1 MNFNEGVPKI
11 FKIICNSFRCH
22 FYFFSPLLCLLYLFI
37 FQPLRDKHAVSADY
51 NSDME
56 HRETEVKIKE
66 TELNQHLEIE
76 LKARKEAEKRKKLRK
91 EQMVMILT
99 LTHTHIHV
107 HINGRPFC
115 WYTIHVHVYMYVCV
129 SSKSHEYGS
138 VSGFVFQCP
147 AIHCHWY
154 ADWLLFIVAMM
165 FVALHY
171 FFNYFVCLQCN
182 VH

>member
-1 MNFNEGVPKI
+1 MHV
-11 FKIICNSFRCH
+11 
-22 FYFFSPLLCLLYLFI
+22 
-37 FQPLRDKHAVSADY
+37 VSTDY
-51 NSDME
+51 NSDTE
-56 HRETEVKIKE
+56 HKEPEHKETEVKIKE

-76 LKARKEAEKRKKLRK
+76 LKARKEAEKRRKLRK

-99 LTHTHIHV
+99 HTHTHTHSLTHIHV

-115 WYTIHVHVYMYVCV
+115 WYAIRVQCTCMYVCV

-147 AIHCHWY
+147 AIHSHWY
-154 ADWLLFIVAMM
+154 ADWLFFIVAMM

-171 FFNYFVCLQCN
+171 VFNYFVCLQCN